1 MFFLTKYLHSTRYS
15 CQASTPWT
23 SYRVQTC
30 KIENIPANSTD
41 NTQPLDV
48 AYCGP
53 LKGAWRK
60 QLTAYS
66 DQDPSAK
73 AMDKTKFPGMPKE
86 VMESVDAKRLLQ
98 SGFKMCGIYP
108 LNRQEVLD

>member
-30 KIENIPANSTD
+30 KKENIPANSTS
-41 NTQPLDV
+41 
-48 AYCGP
+48 

-60 QLTAYS
+60 QLTTFS

-73 AMDKTKFPGMPKE
+73 AMDKTKFPGMLKE

-98 SGFKMCGIYP
+98 SGFKKCGIYP

>member
-1 MFFLTKYLHSTRYS
+1 MD
-15 CQASTPWT
+15 
-23 SYRVQTC
+23 VIQTC
-30 KIENIPANSTD
+30 KKDIDFVCLPANSTD

-48 AYCGP
+48 AYFRP

-73 AMDKTKFPGMPKE
+73 AMDKTKFPGMLKE
-86 VMESVDAKRLLQ
+86 MMESVDAKRLLQ
-98 SGFKMCGIYP
+98 SGFKKCGIYP
-108 LNRQEVLD
+108 LNRHEVLDPIPSAAAEDLQGH